1 MYLNQ
6 RYQNIPLYITENGG
20 FSKKKERE
28 REREL
33 QITYKI
39 CLFFSTMIHFYEAL
53 FSILAGLQYHDNICM
68 DLLISLWSFRLRP
81 NRT

>member
-20 FSKKKERE
+20 FGKKKKS
-28 REREL
+28 
-33 QITYKI
+33 YK
-39 CLFFSTMIHFYEAL
+39 LHTKYVFFSTMIHFYEAL